1 MSSTPDHGLDAIRA
15 AARLARLDTTP
26 AEEAELC
33 AAVARVLAHF
43 ATLQDV
49 PVAGVE
55 PLCTPADHEPHAGG
69 ALRPGEVEP
78 SLPRELL
85 LELAPE
91 HDGACYR
98 VPKAVGG
105 AE

>member
-1 MSSTPDHGLDAIRA
+1 MSSKPEQGPDAIRA
-15 AARLARLDTTP
+15 AARLARLDTSP

-33 AAVARVLAHF
+33 AAVARVLGHF

-55 PLCTPADHEPHAGG
+55 PMRTPADHERRTDG
-69 ALRPGEVEP
+69 ALRSGDVQP
-78 SLPRELL
+78 SLPRERL
-85 LELAPE
+85 LELAPA
-91 HDGACYR
+91 HDDACYR

-105 AE
+105 GE